1 MARKKKDSGSKESG
15 IEIGLLQRHSK
26 VPSTDEFRSLYVS
39 LYSGKPIGGDET
51 LMAEAARE
59 HDAEVP
65 PIFFEEGFVDRRAS
79 SEPLAPLSIPT
90 DKVMDEPVFVDEDVA
105 VPMDEPV
112 FVDEDVAVPMDEPVF
127 VDEDATVLLEE
138 PIDEPVAEV
147 AGEPVDEAAWAEAAE
162 EPPQD
167 APDLNAT
174 MAFDALDIP
183 PKPVDEPDLVES
195 AQEVPQDPPDL
206 NATMAFDALDIPEP
220 VPEEVAD
227 PNATQ
232 LMDALD
238 DEFESEDDDEPET
251 GTIAMGALTEEEL
264 AAAVAQQE
272 QGGKK
277 KKKRRHR

>member
-1 MARKKKDSGSKESG
+1 VARKKKDSGSKESG

-79 SEPLAPLSIPT
+79 SEPLVPLSIPT
-90 DKVMDEPVFVDEDVA
+90 DKV
-105 VPMDEPV
+105 MDEPV

-183 PKPVDEPDLVES
+183 PEPVDEPDLVES

-206 NATMAFDALDIPEP
+206 NATMSFDALDIPEP

>member
-1 MARKKKDSGSKESG
+1 LVVRWGLEVIVARKKKDSGSKESG

-79 SEPLAPLSIPT
+79 SEPLVPLSIPT
-90 DKVMDEPVFVDEDVA
+90 DKV
-105 VPMDEPV
+105 MDEPV

-183 PKPVDEPDLVES
+183 PEPVDEPDLVES

-206 NATMAFDALDIPEP
+206 NATMSFDALDIPEP